1 MEAANDQN
9 TMPEFLR
16 AFVHAK
22 LIVTLVEKELCEPD
36 ETRVGEFMEWVEE
49 AFHLMDGIDD
59 EDHDLALDLMESL
72 FDQASVVLP

>member
-1 MEAANDQN
+1 
-9 TMPEFLR
+9 
-16 AFVHAK
+16 
-22 LIVTLVEKELCEPD
+22 
-36 ETRVGEFMEWVEE
+36 MEWVEE